1 MSDNINIKKGIF
13 QGDSLSLTT
22 LLHFTHT
29 TLIRAKDMNDLKFYA
44 KNDSE
49 IEGLLGKVKGFSDD
63 INMEFGLSK
72 CTKATFNSFMTEA
85 PII

>member
-1 MSDNINIKKGIF
+1 
-13 QGDSLSLTT
+13 
-22 LLHFTHT
+22 
-29 TLIRAKDMNDLKFYA
+29 MNDLKLYA

-49 IEGLLGKVKGFSDD
+49 IEGLLGKVKGFSDH

-72 CTKATFNSFMTEA
+72 CTKTTFNSFITEA